1 MPKLVSMP
9 DEDSLQA
16 PVAMPASDAREQ
28 WWERRER
35 FRGGLRQRPPSGL
48 SSDEIEMHFS
58 AMPAHY
64 WEHVSESELLWGL
77 QTVHGFL
84 NLIASPHVPATAP
97 FVDCRDLP
105 EGRGSQIML
114 CTWDR
119 HGLLAKSAAAL
130 SAVRLNIL
138 RADVFTRADDIVL
151 DRFTV
156 MDSDGH
162 QAATAKRMEEMTFL
176 LEGALSEP
184 PRFASV
190 WACSRHKYLAPP
202 GRFPPRI
209 EFDNQSSP
217 TSTIIG
223 VEAADRLGLLYDILQ
238 AVADHGLGI
247 SHASIKTDNDRAHDQ
262 IHVTGSQGQKLTE
275 PHALEE
281 LRRSLEAAIGSQ
293 TE

>member
-1 MPKLVSMP
+1 MPKFVSMP
-9 DEDSLQA
+9 DEDFSETPA
-16 PVAMPASDAREQ
+16 PDAVEA

-35 FRGGLRQRPPSGL
+35 FRGHLQHHPPAGL
-48 SSDEIEMHFS
+48 SADEIEMHFS

-64 WEHVSESELLWGL
+64 WDRVSETELLWGL
-77 QTVHGFL
+77 QTTHGFL
-84 NLIASPHVPATAP
+84 NLINSHHVPATAP
-97 FVDCRDLP
+97 FVDWRELP
-105 EGRGSQIML
+105 EGRGTQVML

-119 HGLLAKSAAAL
+119 HGLLAKAAAAL

-138 RADVFTRADDIVL
+138 QADVFTRADNIVL

-156 MDSDGH
+156 IDSDGH

-217 TSTIIG
+217 TSTIVG

-238 AVADHGLGI
+238 SLADHGLGI
-247 SHASIKTDNDRAHDQ
+247 SHASIKTDDDCAHDR
-262 IHVTGSQGQKLTE
+262 IHVTGPQGQKVTE
-275 PHALEE
+275 PEALEE
-281 LRRSLEAAIGSQ
+281 LRRSLESAIGSRID
-293 TE
+293 